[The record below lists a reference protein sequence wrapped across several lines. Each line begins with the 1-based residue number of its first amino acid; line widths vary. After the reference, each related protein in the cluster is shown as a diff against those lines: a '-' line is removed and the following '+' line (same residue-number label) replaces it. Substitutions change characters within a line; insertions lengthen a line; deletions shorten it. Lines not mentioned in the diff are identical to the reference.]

1 MRARHEQRTLPWQFC
16 QFSSRGPVASFPYAP
31 TFVKSQAKS
40 TVNRSDQEGNDAMAQ
55 STSIDRPS
63 SVTPSEAREIVKEA
77 YIYGFPMV
85 DNYRIQYAYFV
96 DRDNPEFKV
105 PWNQIDNIPRVYTPA
120 DTAIQTPNSD
130 TPYSMVGMDLRAEPI
145 VITVPP
151 IEKKRYF
158 SVQLIDAYTFNFA
171 YVGSRATG
179 NDGGSF
185 LIAGPG
191 WERETPRGVK

>member
-1 MRARHEQRTLPWQFC
+1 
-16 QFSSRGPVASFPYAP
+16 
-31 TFVKSQAKS
+31 
-40 TVNRSDQEGNDAMAQ
+40 MAQ
-55 STSIDRPS
+55 STGIGRPP
-63 SVTPSEAREIVKEA
+63 SVTPSEAREIAKEA

-151 IEKKRYF
+151 VEKERYF

-179 NDGGSF
+179 NGGGSF
-185 LIAGPG
+185 LIAGRVGKGRRPTAS
-191 WERETPRGVK
+191 RKCFARRPNSSSLPIAHSYSIPTTSTT